1 MSNLARIEEAFMQAD
16 ALAQQGDAQA
26 QQDAALF
33 AQEIRRLRAEDT
45 GGFTNNMGQLNRGI
59 AQTVGGLVDFI
70 NPFDKYTGSAAT
82 GLENV
87 MEATGINVADR
98 APEGFVENVFSGTGN
113 AAGAVLPVT
122 RAVQLAQQLP
132 GLVGK
137 VAQTVAPQLSTTSA
151 FAGEL
156 AAGGLAAGASEV
168 AEQKGYGET
177 GQAIAGLAGGLSPA
191 GVMPALRGASR
202 VAQATPVVR
211 TIVGEIAPF
220 TAAGARR
227 IASERARQ
235 TAGGDEAAA
244 VAARALD
251 EPNPLNLTPAEQT
264 GNVNLIGLQ
273 RAAANRDRAV
283 VGANIATRQAESE
296 RLAREQ
302 LTFGGRVEDAQ
313 DFVAQRTADFSRTL
327 DEYVEAARVS
337 AENKIPRGAMDS
349 VEASTVVARE
359 FRRAEDLARAE
370 QRRLW
375 GRIPK
380 GVELDVSAV
389 RQTIRSLKDSATRI
403 TKSDIPSAANKFLK
417 ATKETGTD
425 RVDEVNALYSAMR
438 DTARNAVSGDTVN
451 RDLARV
457 ANEIADSILKAL
469 DDIPA
474 TTDVNRQIIEAR
486 TFSREMHDTFS
497 RGTVGQLLKRTSRGG
512 QATPEELTLQRSIRS
527 GGDAGSVAQRDI
539 ATAVRGTEGQAPVA
553 NATENYLRENFM
565 TKAFDP
571 SGNSFRPS
579 AAANFVRANKR
590 LLDDFPAVRQEIEQ
604 SIASQQR
611 LGAVETRAPRI
622 AAAADKSP
630 AARFAAASSDK
641 ALDQI
646 AAAARPQLAMANFLA
661 TARKDPTGAAL
672 EGIRRAVSK
681 ALINRSQ
688 RVLDIVDDA
697 GNPIALSGTRLANT
711 LDDEVFNDIARQ
723 ALTTGQLAQA
733 RIVTREVQ
741 KLDKGRLLGATP
753 EALEAFEPNTML
765 ATLVRIVGARA
776 GARLG
781 GGLGSSLQTSQI
793 MSGRFK
799 ALLDKVTDTKAQGLL
814 LQATLDPAI
823 MRSLLLNGQDP
834 KNAAQI
840 RTNLL
845 PLLTG
850 TAAATAD
857 SDN

>member
-1 MSNLARIEEAFMQAD
+1 
-16 ALAQQGDAQA
+16 
-26 QQDAALF
+26 
-33 AQEIRRLRAEDT
+33 
-45 GGFTNNMGQLNRGI
+45 
-59 AQTVGGLVDFI
+59 
-70 NPFDKYTGSAAT
+70 
-82 GLENV
+82 

-98 APEGFVENVFSGTGN
+98 APEGFVENVFSGAGQ
-113 AAGAVLPVT
+113 AAGSVLPVT
-122 RAVQLAQQLP
+122 KLAQVGQQLP
-132 GLVGK
+132 GLAGRVFQ
-137 VAQTVAPQLSTTSA
+137 AAAPQLSTTGA

-156 AAGGLAAGASEV
+156 AAGGLAAGSSEV
-168 AEQKGYGET
+168 AEQQGYGET
-177 GQAIAGLAGGLSPA
+177 GQGIAAVLGGLSPA
-191 GVMPALRGASR
+191 AAIPAAQGAFR
-202 VAQATPVVR
+202 LARRAPVVS
-211 TIVGEIAPF
+211 TIAGEIAPF
-220 TAAGARR
+220 TDTGARR

-244 VAARALD
+244 VAARSID

-264 GNVNLIGLQ
+264 GNVNLIGMQ
-273 RAAANRDRAV
+273 RAAANRDPA

-327 DEYVEAARVS
+327 DEYVQAARVS
-337 AENKIPRGAMDS
+337 AENKIPRAGTDA

-359 FRRAEDLARAE
+359 LRRAEDLARE
-370 QRRLW
+370 KQRIIW

-380 GVELDVSAV
+380 GVELDVSEV
-389 RQTIRSLKDSATRI
+389 RQTIRALKNSITRY

-417 ATKETGTD
+417 ATKKTGMD
-425 RVDEVNALYSAMR
+425 RVDEINSLYSVMR
-438 DTARNAVSGDTVN
+438 DTARNAVSGNTVN
-451 RDLARV
+451 KNEARI
-457 ANEIADSILKAL
+457 ANDIADSVLRAL
-469 DDIPA
+469 DAIPA
-474 TTDVNRQIIEAR
+474 TTDVNRRIIEAR
-486 TFSREMHDTFS
+486 TFSREMHNTFS
-497 RGTVGQLLKRTSRGG
+497 RGAVGKLLKRTSRGEL
-512 QATPEELTLQRSIRS
+512 ATPEELTLQRSIRS
-527 GGDAGSVAQRDI
+527 GGDTGALAQRDI
-539 ATAVRGTEGQAPVA
+539 ATAVRGTEGEAPVA

-579 AAANFVRANKR
+579 AAANFVRDNKR
-590 LLDDFPAVRQEIEQ
+590 LLDEFPAVRQEIDQ

-622 AAAADKSP
+622 AAGADKSP

-646 AAAARPQLAMANFLA
+646 AAAARPQQAMANLLA

-688 RVLDIVDDA
+688 RILDYVDEA
-697 GNPIALSGTRLANT
+697 GNPIALSGTRLAIT

-723 ALTTGQLAQA
+723 ALTPGQFSQA
-733 RIVTREVQ
+733 RIVAREVQ

-765 ATLVRIVGARA
+765 ATLVRIIGARV

-781 GGLGSSLQTSQI
+781 GGLGSSLQTAQI
-793 MSGRFK
+793 TSGRFK
-799 ALLDKVTDTKAQGLL
+799 ALLNAITDKKAQGLL

-823 MRSLLLNGQDP
+823 MRTLLLNGQDP
-834 KNAAQI
+834 KNADLI
-840 RTNLL
+840 RLNLL

-850 TAAATAD
+850 TATGTATE
-857 SDN
+857 DN

>member
-59 AQTVGGLVDFI
+59 AQTLGGLVDFI

-98 APEGFVENVFSGTGN
+98 APEGFVENVFSGSGQ
-113 AAGAVLPVT
+113 AAGSVLPVT
-122 RAVQLAQQLP
+122 KLAQVGQQLP
-132 GLVGK
+132 GLAGRVFQ
-137 VAQTVAPQLSTTSA
+137 AAAPQLSTTGA

-156 AAGGLAAGASEV
+156 AAGGLAAGSSEV
-168 AEQKGYGET
+168 AEQQGYGET
-177 GQAIAGLAGGLSPA
+177 GQGIAAVLGGLSPA
-191 GVMPALRGASR
+191 AAIPAAQGAFR
-202 VAQATPVVR
+202 LARRAPVVS
-211 TIVGEIAPF
+211 TIAGEIAPF
-220 TAAGARR
+220 TNTGARR
-227 IASERARQ
+227 IAGERLRQ

-244 VAARALD
+244 VAARSID

-273 RAAANRDRAV
+273 RAAANRDPA
-283 VGANIATRQAESE
+283 VGAKIATRQAESE

-302 LTFGGRVEDAQ
+302 LTFGGRVEAAQ

-327 DEYVEAARVS
+327 REYVEAARVS
-337 AENKIPRGAMDS
+337 AQNKLPRAGTDA
-349 VEASTVVARE
+349 VEASTIVARE
-359 FRRAEDLARAE
+359 LRRAEDLARAE

-375 GRIPK
+375 GTIPK
-380 GVELDVSAV
+380 AVELDVSVV
-389 RQTIRSLKDSATRI
+389 RQTIRALKNSATRT

-417 ATKETGTD
+417 ATKKTGMD

-451 RDLARV
+451 RNQARV
-457 ANEIADSILKAL
+457 ANDIADSVLRAL
-469 DDIPA
+469 DAIPA
-474 TTDVNRQIIEAR
+474 TTDVNRQIIAAR

-527 GGDAGSVAQRDI
+527 GGDTGAVAQRDI
-539 ATAVRGTEGQAPVA
+539 ATAVRGTEGEAPVA

-565 TKAFDP
+565 TKAF
-571 SGNSFRPS
+571 SGESFRPS
-579 AAANFVRANKR
+579 AAANFVRDNKR
-590 LLDDFPAVRQEIEQ
+590 LLDEFPTVRQEIDQ

-646 AAAARPQLAMANFLA
+646 ASAARPQQAMANLLA

-681 ALINRSQ
+681 AIINRSQ
-688 RVLDIVDDA
+688 RVLDVVDDA
-697 GNPIALSGTRLANT
+697 GNSIALSGTRLANT
-711 LDDEVFNDIARQ
+711 LDDKVFNDIARQ
-723 ALTTGQLAQA
+723 ALTPSQFSQA
-733 RIVTREVQ
+733 RIVAREVQ

-799 ALLDKVTDTKAQGLL
+799 ALLNAVTDKKAQGLL

-823 MRSLLLNGQDP
+823 MRTLLLNGQDP

-850 TAAATAD
+850 TATATATE
-857 SDN
+857 DN

>member
-1 MSNLARIEEAFMQAD
+1 MSDLARLEEAFMQAD

-45 GGFTNNMGQLNRGI
+45 GGFTNNMAQLNRSI
-59 AQTVGGLVDFI
+59 AQNVGGLVDFV

-87 MEATGINVADR
+87 MEAAGINVADR
-98 APEGFVENVFSGTGN
+98 PPEGFVENLFAGVGS
-113 AAGAVLPVT
+113 AAGAIVPVT
-122 RAVQLAQQLP
+122 RGVQLAQQLP
-132 GLVGK
+132 GLMGR
-137 VAQTVAPQLSTTSA
+137 VAQAASPQLSTTGA

-156 AAGGLAAGASEV
+156 AAGGLAAGASE
-168 AEQKGYGET
+168 AAKQQGFGPT

-191 GVMPALRGASR
+191 AVGPTLRGASR
-202 VAQATPVVR
+202 VAQASPVVG
-211 TIVGEIAPF
+211 TILGEIAPF
-220 TAAGARR
+220 TTAGARR
-227 IASERARQ
+227 IAGERARQ

-264 GNVNLIGLQ
+264 GNVNLIGMQ
-273 RAAANRDRAV
+273 RAAADRDPETA
-283 VGANIATRQAESE
+283 AAIAASQAESE

-337 AENKIPRGAMDS
+337 AQNKIPRGAMDS
-349 VEASTVVARE
+349 VEASSAVARE
-359 FRRAEDLARAE
+359 LRRAEDLAREE

-380 GVELDVSAV
+380 GVELDVSEV
-389 RQTIRSLKDSATRI
+389 RQTIRALKDSATRI
-403 TKSDIPSAANKFLK
+403 TKQNIPRAANKFLK
-417 ATKETGTD
+417 ATEETGMD

-438 DTARNAVSGDTVN
+438 DTARNAVSGETVN

-457 ANEIADSILKAL
+457 ANEIADSVLRAL

-474 TTDVNRQIIEAR
+474 TTDVNRRIIEAR
-486 TFSREMHDTFS
+486 TFSREMHDKFS

-512 QATPEELTLQRSIRS
+512 QATPEELTLQRSVRS
-527 GGDAGSVAQRDI
+527 GGDTGALAQRDI
-539 ATAVRGTEGQAPVA
+539 AAAVRGTAGEGPVA
-553 NATENYLRENFM
+553 DAVENYLREEFT
-565 TKAFDP
+565 TKAF
-571 SGNSFRPS
+571 SGDAFRPS
-579 AAANFVRANKR
+579 AAANFVRDNKR
-590 LLDDFPAVRQEIEQ
+590 LLDEFPAVRQEIEQ
-604 SIASQQR
+604 AVASQQR
-611 LGAVETRAPRI
+611 LGTVETRATRI
-622 AAAADKSP
+622 AAAAAKSP

-646 AAAARPQLAMANFLA
+646 AAAARPQQAMANLLA

-681 ALINRSQ
+681 AIINRSQ
-688 RVLDIVDDA
+688 RVLDVVDDA
-697 GNPIALSGTRLANT
+697 GNSIALSGTRLANT

-723 ALTTGQLAQA
+723 ALTPGQFSRA
-733 RIVTREVQ
+733 RIVAREVQ
-741 KLDKGRLLGATP
+741 KLDRGRLLGATP
-753 EALEAFEPNTML
+753 ASLEAFEPNTML
-765 ATLVRIVGARA
+765 ATLVRIVGART

-781 GGLGSSLQTSQI
+781 GGLGSSLQTAQI
-793 MSGRFK
+793 TSGRFK
-799 ALLDKVTDTKAQGLL
+799 AILDKLTDTKAQGLL
-814 LQATLDPAI
+814 LEATLDPAL
-823 MRSLLLNGQDP
+823 MKSLLLNAQDP

-850 TAAATAD
+850 TATATATE
-857 SDN
+857 DN